1 MSKIKNKQLVWPPP
15 KPKFERYDSSWFA
28 NKIVTD
34 THFDIWWSEYIEPLG
49 PGVEVTG
56 FKESDGTIKY
66 GDYHSSSDTH
76 SAILIGITEI
86 HEPTA
91 DELLAAVMDGADD
104 HRVSSVDYQEAL
116 TKARAYL
123 AKKRG
128 AKYE

>member
-1 MSKIKNKQLVWPPP
+1 MSTSKKATTWPPP
-15 KPKFERYDSSWFA
+15 KPAAIKAFEHSRE
-28 NKIVTD
+28 IR
-34 THFDIWWSEYIEPLG
+34 DILNTWYTQHIEPLG

-91 DELLAAVMDGADD
+91 EDVLQQLITSLDSDDYDPDDYDAVL
-104 HRVSSVDYQEAL
+104 S
-116 TKARAYL
+116 KARAYL

-128 AKYE
+128 E